1 MTKTIAIGNC
11 GNNILEFLKKQNY
24 QIKRDENYEFISVAN
39 NDDIQQLQLNDENTI
54 FVVSGLGGSRGGKLT
69 VELAQTLLEKNL
81 KVKNIVILP
90 FNAETNANKAIL
102 ELESLIAI
110 NQNVEVYPNNDFMED
125 ESNTMYEIMGL
136 ADKVIFDRINRKN
149 KITWKNFIIE
159 DRDDKTN
166 YKALVS
172 FWSKDLK
179 VTLLEPEFKIIDTTH
194 MAFMTPSRFD
204 FKDGDKEIRSI
215 QDVES
220 IAQNILRNYKKEV
233 N

>member
-1 MTKTIAIGNC
+1 MTKIIAIGNS

-24 QIKRDENYEFISVAN
+24 QVKRDENYEFISVAN
-39 NDDIQQLQLNDENTI
+39 SDDIQQLELNDDDTI

-125 ESNTMYEIMGL
+125 ESNTMFEIMGL
-136 ADKVIFDRINRKN
+136 ADKAILDRINKKN
-149 KITWKNFIIE
+149 QITWKNFIIK
-159 DRDDKTN
+159 DRDEKAN
-166 YKALVS
+166 YKVLVS

-179 VTLLEPEFKIIDTTH
+179 VTLIESEFKIIDTTH
-194 MAFMTPSRFD
+194 MALVIP
-204 FKDGDKEIRSI
+204 FKMLK
-215 QDVES
+215 
-220 IAQNILRNYKKEV
+220 A
-233 N
+233 